1 MGTYERPLKAFTSI
15 FSLCFCCLYCQSQV
29 VMIEDWLQQKYV
41 ALNRET
47 AFFLL
52 TWNGNRPVEVH
63 AQTARSNICT
73 WKVLSSRAV
82 FIRPEQ
88 LFSNFVV
95 FTEQSDSKK
104 PVTVHAARKAHIGR
118 EQIICFYL
126 SSEFTEHS
134 STKYHQNSGDRY
146 RRSLFR
152 AMTRGFWS
160 VLLFVLITVVT
171 VIVTSDLNLG
181 VSASGP
187 YGSFGKTSF
196 RKAFIASDIP
206 MYLR

>member
-1 MGTYERPLKAFTSI
+1 MRDGNIWTTFEGFYFNFLVVFLLFVLSITSGH
-15 FSLCFCCLYCQSQV
+15 
-29 VMIEDWLQQKYV
+29 DWRLTSTEICSFKQG
-41 ALNRET
+41 NRL
-47 AFFLL
+47 FLL

-63 AQTARSNICT
+63 VQTARSNICT

-126 SSEFTEHS
+126 FSEFTEHS

-160 VLLFVLITVVT
+160 ALLFVLITVVT

-187 YGSFGKTSF
+187 LW
-196 RKAFIASDIP
+196 IVW
-206 MYLR
+206 